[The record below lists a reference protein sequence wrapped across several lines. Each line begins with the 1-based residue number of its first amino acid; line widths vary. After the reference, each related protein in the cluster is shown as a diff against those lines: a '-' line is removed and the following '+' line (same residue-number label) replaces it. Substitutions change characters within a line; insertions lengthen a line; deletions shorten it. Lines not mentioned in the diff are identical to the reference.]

1 MATIP
6 NQYIKKLLNKSFRVN
21 ITDDGAKEIARILE
35 KEAQRISKYAVQNA
49 KKDNRGKVTKKDI
62 MAYIINKGLHG

>member
-1 MATIP
+1 MAVIP
-6 NQYIKKLLNKSFRVN
+6 NQNIKKLLNKHFNVK

-35 KEAQRISKYAVQNA
+35 EEAQRISKYAVQNA

-62 MAYIINKGLHG
+62 MAYLINNDAHG